1 MFEGFETRRVQL
13 DEASVLV
20 RYGGEG
26 PPVVLLH
33 GHPRTSATWHRVAPL
48 LVRRGFTVVCP
59 DLRGYGRSTGP
70 APTADHAGYSKRA
83 VAGDV
88 VEVMRSLGHARFA
101 LAGHD
106 RGGGVALRLA
116 LDHPDA
122 VSRVALID
130 YLPLTEHLSR

>member
-1 MFEGFETRRVQL
+1 MFEDFETRQV
-13 DEASVLV
+13 DIGEASAFV
-20 RYGGEG
+20 RHGGQG

-33 GHPRTSATWHRVAPL
+33 GHPRTSGTWHRVAPR

-88 VEVMRSLGHARFA
+88 VAVMRALGPMPLFYVVEGWGRWMRTARA
-101 LAGHD
+101 PVWVGW
-106 RGGGVALRLA
+106 GQV
-116 LDHPDA
+116 
-122 VSRVALID
+122 
-130 YLPLTEHLSR
+130 

>member
-1 MFEGFETRRVQL
+1 VEGVQARAGGSGLFEGFETKRVQVQV
-13 DEASVLV
+13 DEASIFV

-33 GHPRTSATWHRVAPL
+33 GHPRTSGTWHRVAPL
-48 LVRRGFTVVCP
+48 LVQSGFTVVCP

-70 APTADHAGYSKRA
+70 APPADHAGYSKRA

-106 RGGGVALRLA
+106 RGGNGC
-116 LDHPDA
+116 
-122 VSRVALID
+122 
-130 YLPLTEHLSR
+130 LSRRSGR